1 MSMTRENKIVE
12 KKDLLSADLYKKNRK
27 QIRNELL
34 EYKKNR
40 RVSLGPYATFYFE
53 NFDTMLG
60 QIQEMLHIEKGG
72 DEQLKDELEAYNPL
86 IPKGRELV
94 STLMF
99 EIDDPTLRAD
109 FLNKVGGIEEKVYL
123 QVNKDKIKAKAETD
137 VDRTSAEGKASSVQ
151 FIHFNFSEEQ
161 IIKIKNSS
169 TKIILG
175 IEHSLYNHTTI
186 IPEDIKKSLIE
197 DFI

>member
-123 QVNKDKIKAKAETD
+123 QVNKDKIKAKPETD